1 MSGIPTRPL
10 FRMLLTTPA
19 PSLLGAA
26 PFGTRRLIPV
36 NGGSFEG
43 DRLKGTV
50 LSGGSDWQTI
60 GTDGSVQLDVRLV
73 LQTDDGAL
81 IGFRYRG
88 LRTGS
93 PDVLARIDRGDTVD
107 PSEYYM
113 RTSGL
118 FETAAPR
125 YAWLNHVVAVA
136 LGART
141 SAGPQYDVYE
151 VL

>member
-1 MSGIPTRPL
+1 MPSVATRPL

-43 DRLKGTV
+43 DRLKGAV
-50 LSGGSDWQTI
+50 LSGGSDWQSI
-60 GTDGSVQLDVRLV
+60 GTDGSVHLDVRLV
-73 LQTDDGAL
+73 LQTDDGAV

-88 LRTGS
+88 LRTGT
-93 PDVLARIDRGDTVD
+93 PEVLARIDRGETVD
-107 PSEYYM
+107 PSAYYM

-118 FETAAPR
+118 FETSAAR
-125 YAWLNHVVAVA
+125 YLWLNHIVAVSI
-136 LGART
+136 GTRT